1 MELTQIIDPLINPI
15 LREETMRINELIKGK
30 GAAIDEDLQFTK
42 FIFTSELSFLKVLT
56 EVNKAFHKKVQPLLE
71 KAKAYAV
78 PANLAFFCFTILET
92 AEDFDRYKVIWMQN
106 MLYED
111 AFAKP
116 TKTDSNVSPDKTIK
130 TMSYQSPYYPEDKT
144 NQLQEWEYRN
154 HLLKQIA
161 PNVNLW
167 NCQFEIQGN
176 IYFRDGTDKD
186 NYNRIKDL
194 LCQQGIL
201 QKLLYIKNIVSM
213 DKPNSIS
220 YIEKILHTSL
230 KADYPNGFLLLVGL
244 AIQRQHEIAIAFN
257 KNSLNNIVEY
267 SGIAGKIP
275 SIQQYFYHLF
285 IEHNYDFFLSFF
297 KTFLEK
303 HANKTFYVHPSFVS
317 QTLLEPQKSLGKDA
331 EEWLFC
337 PYFDQLINSQANG
350 LYARILTQSDFT
362 FKTDEKLE
370 ENEKKAIEEN
380 HKCPFTNGWESYQA
394 GPFCCHTTPFLPC
407 YFERKN
413 NLSTKEAEK
422 QSSDESKEKN
432 NSLPSEDNSPLL
444 TKEAETQSSEGDD
457 QKNDLAHN
465 NLSSYE
471 NDNQS
476 PIIQE
481 EKVSSEKDKRPIFVY
496 LLLIIKQFFQLLLE
510 AVQFHFYK

>member
-56 EVNKAFHKKVQPLLE
+56 EVNKAFHKRF
-71 KAKAYAV
+71 
-78 PANLAFFCFTILET
+78 NLYWKKPKPTQYQQIWLFCFTILET

-220 YIEKILHTSL
+220 YIEKF
-230 KADYPNGFLLLVGL
+230 Y
-244 AIQRQHEIAIAFN
+244 IQA
-257 KNSLNNIVEY
+257 
-267 SGIAGKIP
+267 
-275 SIQQYFYHLF
+275 
-285 IEHNYDFFLSFF
+285 
-297 KTFLEK
+297 
-303 HANKTFYVHPSFVS
+303 
-317 QTLLEPQKSLGKDA
+317 
-331 EEWLFC
+331 
-337 PYFDQLINSQANG
+337 
-350 LYARILTQSDFT
+350 
-362 FKTDEKLE
+362 
-370 ENEKKAIEEN
+370 
-380 HKCPFTNGWESYQA
+380 
-394 GPFCCHTTPFLPC
+394 
-407 YFERKN
+407 
-413 NLSTKEAEK
+413 
-422 QSSDESKEKN
+422 
-432 NSLPSEDNSPLL
+432 
-444 TKEAETQSSEGDD
+444 
-457 QKNDLAHN
+457 
-465 NLSSYE
+465 
-471 NDNQS
+471 
-476 PIIQE
+476 
-481 EKVSSEKDKRPIFVY
+481 
-496 LLLIIKQFFQLLLE
+496 
-510 AVQFHFYK
+510 